1 MKRILFLAALC
12 LSLQAH
18 AQKDKREEGVKI
30 GVKGGLNISN
40 FMSDDIEDNA
50 IRTSIHLGVAT
61 EFIVSDKW
69 SFQPELYYSGQGFS
83 NQDPDGFSREKF
95 NYINLPLIAKYYATK
110 NLSVEVGPQV
120 GLLLSAK
127 NKTNDT
133 NDDIEDQK
141 AIDFGLVGGLGYEL
155 SNGIFFQA
163 RYNLGLTNINDGPSA
178 TSVKYT
184 NSVILLSVGAFF

>member
-12 LSLQAH
+12 LSLQAN

-61 EFIVSDKW
+61 EFIISDKW
-69 SFQPELYYSGQGFS
+69 SFQPELYYSGQGVS
-83 NQDPDGFSREKF
+83 NQTPGAYSREKF

-110 NLSVEVGPQV
+110 HLSV
-120 GLLLSAK
+120 
-127 NKTNDT
+127 
-133 NDDIEDQK
+133 
-141 AIDFGLVGGLGYEL
+141 
-155 SNGIFFQA
+155 
-163 RYNLGLTNINDGPSA
+163 
-178 TSVKYT
+178 
-184 NSVILLSVGAFF
+184 